1 MSIFFDRHLTEEING
16 RRIISIVCGGG
27 LTSSMM
33 AQRMQKFIDES
44 ELPYYVMYSGIPA
57 LEDTDFLNLY
67 ADKIEM
73 VYVSPQVHHSYQQAK
88 ESMASYNIPVFK
100 IEGKVFGTMD
110 YKRVVSDA
118 LACIRSREV
127 SET

>member
-1 MSIFFDRHLTEEING
+1 MSVFFDRHLTEKING

-67 ADKIEM
+67 ADKIE
-73 VYVSPQVHHSYQQAK
+73 
-88 ESMASYNIPVFK
+88 
-100 IEGKVFGTMD
+100 GKVFGTMD
-110 YKRVVSDA
+110 YKKVVSDA